1 MATYEIIIRNGTGGG
16 GDRTSAPTT
25 ESTGVKKPPTNAGKA
40 AGKGEDAFK
49 PSAAYGIAK
58 RAVTM
63 GVNHMVNTVNLRTGH
78 AELQQ
83 RYQMINDI
91 ASRTFGIVESIAA
104 GALVG
109 GGVGAAVGAVTGLAF
124 QGVQIAQQLQERQWR
139 MQEESVGISLMTI
152 RAGLGRQA
160 R

>member
-1 MATYEIIIRNGTGGG
+1 MATYEIIIRNGAGGG
-16 GDRTSAPTT
+16 QKPVSAPNAQDTGRRSS
-25 ESTGVKKPPTNAGKA
+25 ESGANENGGSDASSIGK
-40 AGKGEDAFK
+40 
-49 PSAAYGIAK
+49 SAYGIAK

-104 GALVG
+104 GALW
-109 GGVGAAVGAVTGLAF
+109 AAA
-124 QGVQIAQQLQERQWR
+124 
-139 MQEESVGISLMTI
+139 SVRRS
-152 RAGLGRQA
+152 A